1 MRRNDVEHATD
12 WISATLGDNISER
25 INETAGD
32 KMRKWIVIGILILAL
47 GLGAFLGKGK
57 IFSKSES
64 EAAEFQTATVQRGDI
79 TVTVEATGTI
89 EPLTIVE
96 VKSKASGKIIKMPV
110 EEGDTL
116 KEGDLIA
123 EIEKTYV
130 QADVDKAQAD
140 LAAAKARLAQAKT
153 NLELQKQQY
162 EIQLKQAEERV
173 KSAQARVDQLKVEME
188 QQQKENDRA
197 IEEARANLESAKLQL
212 KLAREPRPEE
222 VKRAEASV
230 AQAKANL
237 DLLRAEYE
245 RTKTLYEKGFVPKS
259 ELDSA
264 KSKLETARAQYNSSL
279 EQLNM
284 VKNPSRDDEI
294 RLAQLN
300 VKRAEL
306 AFTSAQER
314 AKTSIASL
322 QKSLEQAIAQLEDA
336 KANLESVKA
345 NQAQIKLRE
354 KDVESAQASVVR
366 AEVALKSAQD
376 RLADTLVTA
385 PIFGTILKKYV
396 EEGQVISSSLQAI
409 AGGGTPL
416 VTMADLGRVYV
427 KVDVDET
434 QVGLVKPGQPVSI
447 VVDAY
452 PDRTFEGVVLKIAPQ
467 GETIQN
473 VTTFKV
479 TTEIKNPSGILKPGM
494 NATVEITVADKKGV
508 LLLPNEAIKEVRG
521 RKLVIP
527 VVNGKPGRPRM
538 IETGVTDYEY
548 TEVISGLSEG
558 DVVMIGGFPKLTEGN
573 RLPPWMRGS
582 RGLMGTFGRMQ
593 REARRR
599 EGGGGRGAPPP
610 PPPGR

>member
-1 MRRNDVEHATD
+1 M
-12 WISATLGDNISER
+12 
-25 INETAGD
+25 
-32 KMRKWIVIGILILAL
+32 KKWIVIGIVLVIL
-47 GLGAFLGKGK
+47 GVGGFLARGR
-57 IFSKSES
+57 IFLKSES
-64 EAAEFQTATVQRGDI
+64 ETSQIQTATVKRGDI

-110 EEGDTL
+110 DEGDTL

-130 QADVDKAQAD
+130 QADVDEAQAELD
-140 LAAAKARLAQAKT
+140 AAKARLAQAKI

-173 KSAQARVDQLKVEME
+173 KSAQARVDQLKAEIE
-188 QQQKENDRA
+188 QQQKENERA
-197 IEEARANLESAKLQL
+197 IKEAQADLESAKLQL
-212 KLAREPRPEE
+212 KLAQEPRPEE
-222 VKRAEASV
+222 VKRSEASV

-237 DLLRAEYE
+237 DLIRAEYE
-245 RTKTLYEKGFVPKS
+245 RTKALYEKGFVSKS

-264 KSKLETARAQYNSSL
+264 KSKLETAQAQYNSAL

-284 VKNPSRDDEI
+284 VKNPSREDEI
-294 RLAQLN
+294 KLAQLK
-300 VKRAEL
+300 VKRAEIAL
-306 AFTSAQER
+306 ASAQER
-314 AKTSIASL
+314 AKTSMASL

-336 KANLESVKA
+336 KANLDSVKA
-345 NQAQIKLRE
+345 NQAQIRLRE
-354 KDVESAQASVVR
+354 KDVENAQASLVR
-366 AEVALKSAQD
+366 AEVSLKSAQD
-376 RLADTLVTA
+376 RLADTIVTA
-385 PIFGTILKKYV
+385 PISGTILTKSV

-416 VTMADLGRVYV
+416 VTMADLSRVYV

-434 QVGLVKPGQPVSI
+434 QIGYVKPGQPVSI
-447 VVDAY
+447 TVDAY

-508 LLLPNEAIKEVRG
+508 LLVPNEAIREIRG
-521 RKLVIP
+521 RKFVIP
-527 VVNGKPGRPRM
+527 VVDGRPERPRM

-548 TEVISGLSEG
+548 AEVISGLSEG
-558 DVVMIGGFPKLTEGN
+558 DVVMIGGFQKLKQDEQ
-573 RLPPWMRGS
+573 LPPFMRGS
-582 RGLMGTFGRMQ
+582 GGLMGTFGRMQ
-593 REARRR
+593 REAQRRQ
-599 EGGGGRGAPPP
+599 GGGGTSGPP

>member
-1 MRRNDVEHATD
+1 
-12 WISATLGDNISER
+12 
-25 INETAGD
+25 
-32 KMRKWIVIGILILAL
+32 MRKWIVIGIVVVAL
-47 GLGAFLGKGK
+47 GVGAFLGRGR
-57 IFSKSES
+57 IFSRSKSEAS
-64 EAAEFQTATVQRGDI
+64 EIQTAIVKRGDI

-96 VKSKASGKIIKMPV
+96 VKSKASGKIIKMPI

-140 LAAAKARLAQAKT
+140 LTAAKARLAQAET
-153 NLELQKQQY
+153 SLELQKQQY

-173 KSAQARVDQLKVEME
+173 KSAQARVDQLRVEIE
-188 QQQKENDRA
+188 QERESNARA
-197 IEEARANLESAKLQL
+197 IEEAKANLESAKLQL
-212 KLAREPRPEE
+212 KLAQEPRAEE
-222 VKRAEASV
+222 VKRAEANV

-237 DLLRAEYE
+237 DLARAEYE
-245 RTKTLYEKGFVPKS
+245 RAKALYDRKFVPKS

-264 KSKLETARAQYNSSL
+264 KSKLDTAQAQYDSAL

-284 VKNPSRDDEI
+284 VKNPSREDEI
-294 RLAQLN
+294 KLAQLK
-300 VKRAEL
+300 VKKAEL
-306 AFTSAQER
+306 ALTSAQER

-322 QKSLEQAIAQLEDA
+322 QKSLEQAIAQLEEA

-354 KDVESAQASVVR
+354 KDVEEAQASVVR

-385 PIFGTILKKYV
+385 PISGTILKKYV

-434 QVGLVKPGQPVSI
+434 QIGYVRPGQPVSI

-452 PDRTFEGVVLKIAPQ
+452 PDKTFEGVVLKIAPQ
-467 GETIQN
+467 GETLQN

-508 LLLPNEAIKEVRG
+508 LLVPNEAIKEIRG
-521 RKLVIP
+521 RKFVIP
-527 VVNGKPGRPRM
+527 VVNGRPVRPRM

-558 DVVMIGGFPKLTEGN
+558 DVVMIGGFPKLSEGEQV
-573 RLPPWMRGS
+573 PPWMRGS

-593 REARRR
+593 REAQRKQ
-599 EGGGGRGAPPP
+599 GGGRPPGPPP
-610 PPPGR
+610 PPPPRR

>member
-1 MRRNDVEHATD
+1 
-12 WISATLGDNISER
+12 
-25 INETAGD
+25 
-32 KMRKWIVIGILILAL
+32 MRKWIVIGIVIVAL
-47 GLGAFLGKGK
+47 GVGAFLGRGR
-57 IFSKSES
+57 IFSRPES
-64 EAAEFQTATVQRGDI
+64 EASEIQTAVVKRGDI

-140 LAAAKARLAQAKT
+140 LTAAKARLAQAKT

-162 EIQLKQAEERV
+162 EIQLKQAEERI
-173 KSAQARVDQLKVEME
+173 KSAQARVDQLRVEIKQE
-188 QQQKENDRA
+188 KESNARA
-197 IEEARANLESAKLQL
+197 IEEAKANLESAKLQL
-212 KLAREPRPEE
+212 KLTQEPRPEE
-222 VKRAEASV
+222 VKRAEANV

-237 DLLRAEYE
+237 DLARAEYE
-245 RTKTLYEKGFVPKS
+245 RTKALYDRKFVPKS

-264 KSKLETARAQYNSSL
+264 KSKLDTTQAQYNSAL

-284 VKNPSRDDEI
+284 VKNPSREDEI
-294 RLAQLN
+294 KLAELN
-300 VKRAEL
+300 VKKFEL
-306 AFTSAQER
+306 ALTSAQER

-322 QKSLEQAIAQLEDA
+322 QKSLEQAIAQLEEA

-354 KDVESAQASVVR
+354 KDVEEAQASVVR
-366 AEVALKSAQD
+366 TEVALKSAQD

-385 PIFGTILKKYV
+385 PISGTILKKYV

-434 QVGLVKPGQPVSI
+434 QIGYVRPGQPVSI

-452 PDRTFEGVVLKIAPQ
+452 PDKTFEGVVLKIAPQ
-467 GETIQN
+467 GETLQN

-494 NATVEITVADKKGV
+494 NATVEIMVADKHDV
-508 LLLPNEAIKEVRG
+508 LLVPNEAIKEIRG

-527 VVNGKPGRPRM
+527 VENGRPVRPRM

-558 DVVMIGGFPKLTEGN
+558 DVVMIGGFPKLGEGGQA
-573 RLPPWMRGS
+573 PPWMRGS

-593 REARRR
+593 REAQRRQ
-599 EGGGGRGAPPP
+599 GRGGPPGPPP

>member
-1 MRRNDVEHATD
+1 
-12 WISATLGDNISER
+12 
-25 INETAGD
+25 
-32 KMRKWIVIGILILAL
+32 MRKWIVIGIVVVAL
-47 GLGAFLGKGK
+47 GVGAFLGRGR
-57 IFSKSES
+57 IFSRPESKASEI
-64 EAAEFQTATVQRGDI
+64 QTAIVKRGDI

-89 EPLTIVE
+89 EPLTIIE

-140 LAAAKARLAQAKT
+140 LTAAKARLAQAET

-162 EIQLKQAEERV
+162 EIQLKQAEEKV
-173 KSAQARVDQLKVEME
+173 KSAQARVDQLRVEIE
-188 QQQKENDRA
+188 QERESNARA
-197 IEEARANLESAKLQL
+197 IEEAKANLESAKLQL
-212 KLAREPRPEE
+212 KLAQEPRAEE
-222 VKRAEASV
+222 VKRAEANV

-237 DLLRAEYE
+237 DLARAEYE
-245 RTKTLYEKGFVPKS
+245 RTKALYDRKFVPKS

-264 KSKLETARAQYNSSL
+264 KSKLDTTQAQYNSAL

-284 VKNPSRDDEI
+284 VKNPSREDEI
-294 RLAQLN
+294 KLAQLK
-300 VKRAEL
+300 VKKAEL
-306 AFTSAQER
+306 ALTSAQER

-354 KDVESAQASVVR
+354 KDVEEAQASVVR
-366 AEVALKSAQD
+366 TEVALKSAQD
-376 RLADTLVTA
+376 KLADTLVTA
-385 PIFGTILKKYV
+385 PISGTILKKYV

-434 QVGLVKPGQPVSI
+434 QIGYVRPGQPVSI

-452 PDRTFEGVVLKIAPQ
+452 PDKTFEGVVLKIAPQ
-467 GETIQN
+467 GETVQN

-508 LLLPNEAIKEVRG
+508 LLVPNEAIKEIRG
-521 RKLVIP
+521 RKFVIP
-527 VVNGKPGRPRM
+527 VVNGRPVRPRM

-558 DVVMIGGFPKLTEGN
+558 DVVMIGGFPKLSEGEQV
-573 RLPPWMRGS
+573 PPWMRGS

-593 REARRR
+593 REAQRKQ
-599 EGGGGRGAPPP
+599 GGGRPPGPPPP